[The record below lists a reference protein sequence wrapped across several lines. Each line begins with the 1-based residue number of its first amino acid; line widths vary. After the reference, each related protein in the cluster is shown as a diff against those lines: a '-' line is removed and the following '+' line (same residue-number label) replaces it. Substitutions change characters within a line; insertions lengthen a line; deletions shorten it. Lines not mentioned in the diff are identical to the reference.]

1 MPCVPPR
8 KMLALFVEFHH
19 RHCPWKK
26 SNKPGYLLGGTQA
39 NSQENMSA
47 AKPKEIPCKINQ
59 PPVIREKCPEQGVVK
74 SDDDDDDDDH
84 YCPWFLLH
92 GWFVWV
98 SVCFNSYYS
107 ICSCHFIYSVIH
119 SFIYWHIDW
128 LVADDDSLMFVALAA
143 LRPTSLPTVIPT
155 AGSTW
160 WWEVNLWS
168 FVTRIFFTD
177 VLTKGCYN
185 TPLEHTP
192 SNL

>member
-1 MPCVPPR
+1 MFPQGKCWPYLLSFTIVIVPEKSRISLAICLGAPKLIPR
-8 KMLALFVEFHH
+8 KTCQQPNL
-19 RHCPWKK
+19 RK
-26 SNKPGYLLGGTQA
+26 SHAKSISPLSSEKNARNKVLSKVMMMMMMMMMTIIVLG
-39 NSQENMSA
+39 
-47 AKPKEIPCKINQ
+47 
-59 PPVIREKCPEQGVVK
+59 
-74 SDDDDDDDDH
+74 
-84 YCPWFLLH
+84 
-92 GWFVWV
+92 
-98 SVCFNSYYS
+98 SYYTVGLYESVFVS
-107 ICSCHFIYSVIH
+107 IHIIQFVHVISFIQVIH